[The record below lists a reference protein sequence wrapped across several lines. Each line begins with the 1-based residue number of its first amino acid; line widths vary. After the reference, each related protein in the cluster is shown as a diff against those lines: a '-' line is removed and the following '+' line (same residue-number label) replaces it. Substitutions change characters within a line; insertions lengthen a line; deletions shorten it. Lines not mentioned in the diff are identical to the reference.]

1 MDAKV
6 ILDNLLET
14 SQKAT
19 KKGLEIAEQKLGV
32 PASGEERDVMLD
44 GLGKGA
50 LAAGAVAILL
60 GTKGGRK
67 LTGTALKVGGVAAVG
82 GIAYKAYNEWQ
93 RQQQQQAGTIV
104 DTGTPIADLAEVEA
118 NARSEAIVKAMIS
131 AAKSDGHVD
140 NDEQKLITAKI
151 ESLGMEQEITSFL
164 MKELN
169 KPLDVAEVV
178 ASADSPEAAAEI
190 YLASTMVVDLTAPDE
205 RKYMDALAEGL
216 GLDAELVTELE
227 SKVS

>member
-1 MDAKV
+1 MDAKQ

-14 SQKAT
+14 SQTAT
-19 KKGLEIAEQKLGV
+19 KKGLELAEDKIGL
-32 PASGEERDVMLD
+32 PAEGEQRDAMLD

-50 LAAGAVAILL
+50 LAAGAVALLL
-60 GTKGGRK
+60 GTKGGRQ

-82 GIAYKAYNEWQ
+82 GLAYKAFTDWQ
-93 RQQQQQAGTIV
+93 QNQNVTIQ
-104 DTGTPIADLAEVEA
+104 DTGTPIDLLADTEA
-118 NARSEAIVKAMIS
+118 NVRSEAIVKAMIS

-140 NDEQKLITAKI
+140 DNEQKMITAKI
-151 ESLGMEQEITSFL
+151 ESLGLEQDITSFL

-190 YLASTMVVDLTAPDE
+190 YLASAMVIDLDKADE
-205 RKYMDALAEGL
+205 RKYMDDLAQGLRLDAALAS
-216 GLDAELVTELE
+216 ELE
-227 SKVS
+227 SSVT

>member
-14 SQKAT
+14 SQQAT
-19 KKGLEIAEQKLGV
+19 KKGLEIAEQKLGI
-32 PASGEERDVMLD
+32 PESGEERDVMLN

-50 LAAGAVAILL
+50 LAAGAVALLL
-60 GTKGGRK
+60 GTKGGRN

-82 GIAYKAYNEWQ
+82 GIAYKAYTEWQ
-93 RQQQQQAGTIV
+93 RQQQQPAGAIV
-104 DTGTPIADLAEVEA
+104 DTGTPINDLADAEA
-118 NARSEAIVKAMIS
+118 NTRSEAIVKAMIS

-140 NDEQKLITAKI
+140 SDEQKLITAKI
-151 ESLGMEQEITSFL
+151 ESLGMEQDITSFL

-169 KPLDVAEVV
+169 KPMDVAAVV

-190 YLASTMVVDLTAPDE
+190 YLASTMVVDLNGSDE
-205 RKYMDALAEGL
+205 RKYMDSLAAGL
-216 GLDAELVTELE
+216 GLDAELVKELE
-227 SKVS
+227 TNVS

>member
-1 MDAKV
+1 LDTKV

-32 PASGEERDVMLD
+32 PESGAERDVMLD

-67 LTGTALKVGGVAAVG
+67 LTGTALKVGGLAAAG
-82 GIAYKAYNEWQ
+82 GIAFKAYNEWQ
-93 RQQQQQAGTIV
+93 AKQKGATIV
-104 DTGTPIADLAEVEA
+104 DTGTPIIDLEEAEA
-118 NARSEAIVKAMIS
+118 NKRSEAIVKAMIT

-140 NDEQKLITAKI
+140 DEEQKLISLKI
-151 ESLGMEQEITSFL
+151 GSLGMEQDITSFL

-169 KPLDVAEVV
+169 KPMDVAEVV
-178 ASADSPEAAAEI
+178 ASSDSPEAAAEI
-190 YLASTMVVDLTAPDE
+190 YLASAMVVDLDAPDE
-205 RKYMDALAEGL
+205 RKYMDSLAAGLEIDAALAK
-216 GLDAELVTELE
+216 ELE
-227 SKVS
+227 AKVS

>member
-1 MDAKV
+1 MDAKL

-32 PASGEERDVMLD
+32 PESGEQRDVMLD

-50 LAAGAVAILL
+50 LAAGAVALLL
-60 GTKGGRK
+60 GTKGGRQ

-82 GIAYKAYNEWQ
+82 GIAYKAYTQWQ
-93 RQQQQQAGTIV
+93 RQQQVGVIV
-104 DTGTPIADLAEVEA
+104 DTGTPIAELADTEA
-118 NARSEAIVKAMIS
+118 DTRSESIVKAMIS
-131 AAKSDGHVD
+131 AAKSDGHLD

-151 ESLGMEQEITSFL
+151 EGLGLEQDVASFL

-169 KPLDVAEVV
+169 KPLDIAEVV

-190 YLASTMVVDLTAPDE
+190 YLASTMVVDLNAPDE
-205 RKYMDALAEGL
+205 RKYMDSLAAGL
-216 GLDAELVTELE
+216 GLDAELVKELE
-227 SKVS
+227 TPVS